1 MKFILT
7 TLLMLCS
14 IAAIAQ
20 ADIPELQINQG
31 IEYLSGGIGSEESE
45 AILALGPKWP
55 LTLEFSQ
62 AHAERPLWVADVSVK
77 VVNLKTQKIIFTG
90 LSDGPIMLINLPT
103 GQYQLKL
110 EFEGRP
116 INKQIKVDADKPQ
129 KLSIAWPAK

>member
-7 TLLMLCS
+7 TLFMFFS
-14 IAAIAQ
+14 MAAMAQ
-20 ADIPELQINQG
+20 ADIPELQMNQG
-31 IEYLSGGIGSEESE
+31 IEYISGGIGSEESE
-45 AILALGPKWP
+45 AMLALSPKWP

-77 VVNLKTQKIIFTG
+77 VVNLKTQKVIFTG
-90 LSDGPIMLINLPT
+90 LSDGPIMLINLPS

-116 INKQIKVDADKPQ
+116 LNKQIKVDADKPQ